1 MFSCHGHTDH
11 SNYRLRDAIIK
22 VPDFIEY
29 HRQCGWSGC
38 VVTEHETIGS
48 HLDALKYFDSVKDK
62 PEYKGFKLGLGNEI
76 YLCPESITADNKG
89 SNFYPHFILI
99 ALDAEGHKAIRELS
113 TKAWVNNSFMS
124 VMYRVPTYYSD
135 LQELL
140 EKYKGHLIGSSACLG
155 GSIPRQL
162 IKYRDEQ
169 DPMKRAQIWD
179 NINYWIETMIDWFG
193 NDYFFLEIQ
202 PNPHEDQIFVNKA
215 IIQLSQELGVPY
227 IITLDAHY
235 LKKEDREIHKAFLKA
250 AEGDREVDDFYT
262 TTYIMTKEEVHSYM
276 DESIGYDAVELG
288 LNNTMLIYDKIQYY
302 SLTKELD
309 IPYIPFD
316 LTEPDKEL
324 FIKYKDNIPL
334 LDFFYHSE
342 YPADRHMT
350 RELLRSIDTKNTHY
364 QCQRGYE
371 MIDECLSYIKIS
383 SEVNKVRWSKY
394 LMQVRDYIKLAWEAG
409 TLVMPG
415 RGSGGGFCLLY
426 LLDIIQVDP
435 LREKTKLYPWRFLN
449 PYRTSVLDID
459 TDIESAKREAVIQ
472 KFIDT
477 YGSDRVSKV
486 MTLQT
491 EKSKSAI
498 LTASRGLG
506 ISNDVAS
513 YIASLVVFD
522 RGQAR
527 SLKTMY
533 YGDEENPPVSE
544 FVKEMNAR
552 PQLWEV
558 AQKIEGLISGIGSH
572 AGGIIICD
580 KPLTESTALM
590 RTNSGDVI
598 TQFDLHGD
606 EAVSLIKIDEL
617 STDATD
623 LLHAT
628 LNLLL
633 KDNQIQWQGDLYSTY
648 MKYLG
653 IYNIDRDA
661 PELWKMIGDQKIM
674 NLFQFDKDSG
684 KKALSL
690 VKPHSVDDLATIN
703 SVIRLMPQNKGDEMP
718 LEKYARFHENI
729 QLWYDEMTEYG
740 LTQEEQDILK
750 DILGISYGICEA
762 QEYLVLLTMHP
773 KIGGFDLRWSD
784 QLRKSVAKK
793 NPKDFLRLEKEFFEN
808 AKEKNLS
815 PNLTNYVWYQLI
827 YTQRGYGF
835 NKSHTLCYSCIGLQ
849 EAWLN
854 YKYNPIY
861 WQTANLIVRS
871 GSYNADAND
880 ATDYGKMA
888 VAIAAIQHEGVT
900 ISNPD
905 INNPQFE
912 FVPDVKN
919 EQIIFSMKGVNGVNT
934 ELAQSIIQNAPYTS
948 MQDFATRMLD
958 TKIIHPA
965 QMIKLIKGGCFLTL
979 HDPDRFK
986 TMEWYLRNY
995 CFESLSKLTMTQL
1008 PKMQEFDIIPEQYRD
1023 SLNCIKIKQ
1032 YVLDDEGLYKL
1043 YINPDKKL
1051 PKCGYH
1057 DRYFILDDVSQPVF
1071 KRYFTEDCVID
1082 VKDGYYIISEKK
1094 FLKECNAQTQPLRD
1108 WFNSEDALIVY
1119 NNALFRSLWNDKAS
1133 GTEASWNMEAC
1144 CYYDQNHELDGIN
1157 EAEYGI
1163 VNYFNLPE
1171 NPEPY
1176 TWYRRKVDGEW
1187 KNVPKYRVC
1196 RIAGTVL
1203 KSDNNRHSIALL
1215 TCYGVVNVKF
1225 YKGSY
1230 AFYNKRISQPLGD
1243 GKKKV
1248 LEESWLKRGNK
1259 LLISGI
1265 RRDDQFFPLV
1275 YKDTI
1280 YNHTVNLI
1288 KNITPDGKLELQF
1301 ERTKVDE

>member
-371 MIDECLSYIKIS
+371 MINECLSYIKIS

-919 EQIIFSMKGVNGVNT
+919 EQIVFSMKGVNGVNT
-934 ELAQSIIQNAPYTS
+934 ELAQSIIQNAPYVS
-948 MQDFATRMLD
+948 IQDFATRMLD

-979 HDPDRFK
+979 HNPDRFK

-995 CFESLSKLTMTQL
+995 CFEPLSKLTMTQL
-1008 PKMQEFDIIPEQYRD
+1008 PKMQEFGIIPEQYRN

-1043 YINPDKKL
+1043 YIDPNKKL
-1051 PKCGYH
+1051 PKRGYH
-1057 DRYFILDDVSQPVF
+1057 DRYFILDDMSQPAV
-1071 KRYFTEDCVID
+1071 KKYFTEECIVD

-1094 FLKECNAQTQPLRD
+1094 FLKECDMLTQPLRD
-1108 WFNSEDALIVY
+1108 WFGSEDALNTY
-1119 NNALFRSLWNDKAS
+1119 NSALFQSLWNDKAS